1 MVEARPSPVRSP
13 LLVSSPEALDRALDV
28 LRSAERLAIDCESN
42 GMHAWRGR
50 LCVMQLAVALPDE
63 SAEHVVL
70 VDTLAVTDLSPLA
83 PLLGP
88 SGPEKILHDSGF
100 DARLLRDAGV
110 TLARV
115 IDTSVYARFLGLR
128 ETGLATLLATRFGV
142 TLEKTLQQHDWA
154 QRPLGAREEA
164 YLAGDV
170 RDLGRLASSLERDA
184 ASVGIEAEV
193 REETAYALR
202 QAVSDRDEVGA
213 DGVARPLYTRIKG
226 ARELGAGARSA
237 LREVCE
243 VRERAAERW
252 DTPSGRVLS
261 NAALLSVAKARPRKG
276 ADVRAMGVLQGRALE
291 LADSVAEAVSRGI
304 ARGDIPHEE
313 RRWFVSERTPSD
325 LGLRKARE
333 ALLTHWR
340 AEEARRRGVDLQ
352 VILPGHCLADLASRG
367 AKNLA
372 ELRAIDGFGE
382 VRVDRYGP
390 ALVALI
396 NSVS

>member
-1 MVEARPSPVRSP
+1 MVEARPSAVRDP
-13 LLVSSPEALDRALDV
+13 LLVSSPEALVEALSV
-28 LRSAERLAIDCESN
+28 LHNADRLAIDCESN

-50 LCVMQLAVALPDE
+50 LCVMQLAVALPDGP
-63 SAEHVVL
+63 ARDVVL
-70 VDTLAVTDLSPLA
+70 VDTLAVRDLTPLA
-83 PLLGP
+83 TLLGP
-88 SGPEKILHDSGF
+88 SGPEKILHDAGF

-115 IDTSVYARFLGLR
+115 IDTSVHARFLGLR
-128 ETGLATLLATRFGV
+128 ETGLATLLSARFGL

-154 QRPLGAREEA
+154 KRPLGAREVA

-170 RDLGRLASSLERDA
+170 RDLGRLATSLERDA
-184 ASVGIEAEV
+184 AGVDIEAEV

-202 QAVSDRDEVGA
+202 QALGDRDEVGA
-213 DGVARPLYTRIKG
+213 DGATRPLYSRIKG
-226 ARELGAGARSA
+226 ARELGAGSRSV

-261 NAALLSVAKARPRKG
+261 NASLLAVAKARPRKG
-276 ADVRAMGVLQGRALE
+276 SDVRAMGVLQGRALE
-291 LADSVAEAVSRGI
+291 LADDVADAVSRGV

-313 RRWFVSERTPSD
+313 RRWFVAERPPSD

-340 AEEARRRGVDLQ
+340 ADEATRRGVDLQ
-352 VILPGHCLADLASRG
+352 VVLPGHCLSDLAGRG
-367 AKNLA
+367 ARNIA
-372 ELRAIDGFGE
+372 DLRAIDGFGE
-382 VRVDRYGP
+382 ARVTRYGS
-390 ALVALI
+390 ALVTLI